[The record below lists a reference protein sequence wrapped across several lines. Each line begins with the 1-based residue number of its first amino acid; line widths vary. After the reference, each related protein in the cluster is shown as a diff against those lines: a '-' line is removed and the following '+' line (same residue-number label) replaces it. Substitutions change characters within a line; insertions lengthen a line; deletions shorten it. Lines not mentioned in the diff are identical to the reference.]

1 MTGWDHYRRRVLYED
16 DGVVVLD
23 KPSGIAVV
31 GERHDTDLVDLA
43 AAAGETV
50 MPAHRIDKVTSGAVV
65 FAKTADARASLARQF
80 HRRLIEKAYL
90 AVVRSDRSDRGGPGG
105 GLRGDLAAGTIDL
118 PLAVGR
124 KNRVRVAAP
133 RSSLVVDTARRSW
146 SVAPDAVFTDKRTY
160 PARTDFAVVAGTDD
174 AALIVAQPVTGR
186 RHQIRVHLAW
196 IGRPIVGDPL
206 FPGPA
211 APRTYLHAWQV
222 AFAAPWAGDDRVVA
236 EAPPDADFW
245 VPLGGEPAG
254 WRRRAGKVIDRLGL
268 GSGHS

>member
-1 MTGWDHYRRRVLYED
+1 MTGWDDYRRRVLYED

-31 GERHDTDLVDLA
+31 GERHDADLVDLA

-80 HRRLIEKAYL
+80 HRRSIEKAYL
-90 AVVRSDRSDRGGPGG
+90 AVVRGDSGAPGGGPGG
-105 GLRGDLAAGTIDL
+105 DRAAGTIDL

-133 RSSLVVDTARRSW
+133 RSSIVFDSARRLW

-211 APRTYLHAWQV
+211 AARTYLHAWQV
-222 AFAAPWAGDDRVVA
+222 AFDAPWAGGDRVVV
-236 EAPPDADFW
+236 EAPPDAGFW
-245 VPLGGEPAG
+245 VPLGGAPAEWRRPAG
-254 WRRRAGKVIDRLGL
+254 EAIDGL
-268 GSGHS
+268 GGGHS